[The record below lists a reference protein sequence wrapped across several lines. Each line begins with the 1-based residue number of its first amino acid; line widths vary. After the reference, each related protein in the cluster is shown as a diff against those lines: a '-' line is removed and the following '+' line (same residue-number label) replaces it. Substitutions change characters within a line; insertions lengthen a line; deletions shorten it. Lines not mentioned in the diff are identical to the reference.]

1 MYRDPH
7 VRLLLVKVSLH
18 RFLRLEK
25 RDRTKKY
32 ELVEGEKHAIR
43 TIVHEFY
50 VTEKKMPTIDGIMK
64 RLHDITSPLIMVD
77 QAQDNRQVLME
88 EHDIRFKR
96 IQYLK

>member
-1 MYRDPH
+1 LFIFPERKMYRDPH

-50 VTEKKMPTIDGIMK
+50 VTEKKMPNIDGIMK
-64 RLHDITSPLIMVD
+64 RLHDIDIPLD
-77 QAQDNRQVLME
+77 YGRSSSRQQKSFNG
-88 EHDIRFKR
+88 RA
-96 IQYLK
+96 